1 MIKERISLCRWS
13 WPISAWHISQKN
25 HTTLLDCITEITGW
39 DNLLR
44 VVTGVAYS
52 LSFVIVGM
60 EYHYFVFSPS
70 SKLTVKHCACRNA
83 PLYIIMCFCFCFYFC
98 SHCCLSLLLTMLFFS
113 KMVISFRY
121 YLLCL
126 WLHFHF
132 YHIKNHLLHQ
142 RKIHSS
148 GEIDL

>member
-1 MIKERISLCRWS
+1 MSIGGDDRLMVDIFHK
-13 WPISAWHISQKN
+13 K
-25 HTTLLDCITEITGW
+25 ITQLYWTKFGW

-44 VVTGVAYS
+44 VVNGGACS

-60 EYHYFVFSPS
+60 EYHYFVPFSFLKVNGEALCL
-70 SKLTVKHCACRNA
+70 SKRT
-83 PLYIIMCFCFCFYFC
+83 IIIICFCFCFYFC

-113 KMVISFRY
+113 KMVISWRY

-142 RKIHSS
+142 RKIH
-148 GEIDL
+148 